1 MATPTDTHAPA
12 LASSISVSDRAF
24 RIFFALATEMDR
36 GWVRVS
42 SVASQLDMTSHQIRL
57 PLAELRDAGITT
69 HERRYETGDTGR
81 KTWHTY
87 VRLVDDNAT
96 EATA

>member
-1 MATPTDTHAPA
+1 MATPTDVLAPA

-24 RIFFALATEMDR
+24 RIFYALAAEMDP
-36 GWVRVS
+36 GWVRVA
-42 SVASQLDMTSHQIRL
+42 SVAKQIEMTSHQIRL
-57 PLAELRDAGITT
+57 PLAELREKRITT
-69 HERRYETGDTGR
+69 QERRYETGETGR

-87 VRLVDDNAT
+87 VRLVGDDIT